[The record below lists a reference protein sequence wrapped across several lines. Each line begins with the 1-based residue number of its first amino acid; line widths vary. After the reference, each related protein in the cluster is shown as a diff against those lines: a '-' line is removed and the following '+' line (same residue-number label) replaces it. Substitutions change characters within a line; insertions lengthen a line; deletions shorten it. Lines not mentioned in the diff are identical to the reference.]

1 MVIKINDNEL
11 SCLKK
16 NDGRCLLKT
25 TSMTKFN
32 SINSK
37 NKNFMV
43 TNRREFLASGLSLGV
58 YSLLRPGLQSSLD
71 TRITVEEFEK
81 VIQQPVLNK
90 SIFASPVL
98 IDSIALLKSGDL
110 YLVHTRAK
118 NGAQGI
124 ALASSRAAYL
134 YPIFQQLVT
143 PFFIGKDARDIESLI
158 EGVYVY
164 QSNYKL
170 SSLALW
176 CCVAWLEFS
185 ILDMLGKIAG
195 KPVGDI
201 LGGRIRDEISLYK
214 ASGRRN
220 TTPEEEISLLKKS
233 IAESGVKAVKFK
245 IGGRM
250 SNNEDSLTGRS
261 EGLIRL
267 ARKELGDAMIIYAD
281 ANGSYD
287 SSEAVRIGRILEEID
302 AAVFE
307 EPCPFDHLEETKK
320 AADVLDIPISGG
332 EQESSM
338 RRFRWMIANDVLQMV
353 QPDLHY
359 FGGFIRCTKVARMAE
374 LAGLPVTVHVTGT
387 SGFIDMLHFASYIPN
402 TGPYQELKG
411 NIGLVG
417 PLYGLSPVVT
427 DGKLKI
433 PAGDGWGLLAAGDL
447 LKDAKAI

>member
-1 MVIKINDNEL
+1 
-11 SCLKK
+11 
-16 NDGRCLLKT
+16 
-25 TSMTKFN
+25 MTKFN
-32 SINSK
+32 LINFK
-37 NKNFMV
+37 NKNFMF
-43 TNRREFLASGLSLGV
+43 TNRREFLTSGMSLGI
-58 YSLLRPGLQSSLD
+58 YSLIRPGLKSFGDS
-71 TRITVEEFEK
+71 RIPVKEFEK
-81 VIQQPVLNK
+81 VIQQPVLDK
-90 SIFASPVL
+90 SLFASPVL
-98 IDSIALLKSGDL
+98 IESVELLKSGEL
-110 YLVHTRAK
+110 CLVHTRAK
-118 NGAQGI
+118 NGADGV

-134 YPIFQQLVT
+134 YPIFQRLVA
-143 PFFIGKDARDIESLI
+143 PFFIDKDARDIESLI
-158 EGVYVY
+158 EGVYAY
-164 QSNYKL
+164 QSNYKM

-176 CCVAWLEFS
+176 CCAAWLEFS

-201 LGGRIRDEISLYK
+201 LGGRMRDEISLYK

-220 TTPEEEISLLKKS
+220 TTPEEEVSLLEQS

-250 SNNEDSLTGRS
+250 SNNKDSLKGRS

-267 ARKELGDAMIIYAD
+267 ARKELGNAMVIYAD

-287 SSEAVRIGRILEEID
+287 SNEAVRIGRILEEID

-320 AADVLDIPISGG
+320 VADVLDIPVSGG

-338 RRFRWMIANDVLQMV
+338 RRFRWMIANDALQMV

-374 LAGLPVTVHVTGT
+374 LAGLPVTVHVTGA

-402 TGPYQELKG
+402 IGPFQELKG
-411 NIGLVG
+411 NIRLVG
-417 PLYGLSPVVT
+417 PLYGLSPSVT
-427 DGKLKI
+427 DGRLKI
-433 PAGDGWGLLAAGDL
+433 PAGDGWGLLAAGEL
-447 LKDAKAI
+447 LKDTKGL